1 MNQFGLITKKY
12 CLENDIKQREIAE
25 KIGLSQNGLSNA
37 LNRDNVSL
45 QQMQRIASALNCKL
59 VIELQE
65 LDDNS
70 ES

>member
-12 CLENDIKQREIAE
+12 CLENNIKQRDIAE

-45 QQMQRIASALNCKL
+45 QQMQRIATALGCKL
-59 VIELQE
+59 VIDLQPLKTE
-65 LDDNS
+65 
-70 ES
+70 

>member
-12 CLENDIKQREIAE
+12 CLENNIKQRDIAE

-45 QQMQRIASALNCKL
+45 QQMQRIATALHCKL
-59 VIELQE
+59 VIDLQPIS
-65 LDDNS
+65 DTSD
-70 ES
+70 

>member
-12 CLENDIKQREIAE
+12 CLENNIKQRDIAE

-45 QQMQRIASALNCKL
+45 QQMQRIASALHCKL
-59 VIELQE
+59 VIDLQPIE
-65 LDDNS
+65 T
-70 ES
+70 E